1 MRLFR
6 FHESISL
13 AFETLRGHKFRSF
26 LTVFGVVIGTL
37 TVMAVSS
44 FINGLDHKFQEEMEA
59 FGTRSV
65 WIYKFDP
72 TFSTGRRSFEERT
85 RKPITYDDAL
95 AIAERCPAIEVV
107 TPMVQPDSPKVTA
120 EGEELY
126 LNNVNGTTPDYERI
140 DSVQIGQRRFF
151 NET

>member
-6 FHESISL
+6 FHESIVL

-72 TFSTGRRSFEERT
+72 TMSNGPRSFEERT
-85 RKPITYDDAL
+85 RKAISYEDAM
-95 AIAERCPAIEVV
+95 AIAEQCPSIEVV
-107 TPMVQPDSPKVTA
+107 APMVQPDTPRVHTA
-120 EGEELY
+120 GEEL
-126 LNNVNGTTPDYERI
+126 
-140 DSVQIGQRRFF
+140 
-151 NET
+151 

>member
-37 TVMAVSS
+37 TVMAVSAL
-44 FINGLDHKFQEEMEA
+44 IKGLDQKFQEEMEA

-72 TFSTGRRSFEERT
+72 TFSSGRRSFEERT

-95 AIAERCPAIEVV
+95 AIAAQCPAIEVV
-107 TPMVQPDSPKVTA
+107 APMVSPDSPKVRA
-120 EGEELY
+120 NGEELY
-126 LNNVNGTTPDYERI
+126 LNGVNGTTPAYEKI
-140 DSVQIGQRRFF
+140 DSVSIAQGRFF
-151 NET
+151 N